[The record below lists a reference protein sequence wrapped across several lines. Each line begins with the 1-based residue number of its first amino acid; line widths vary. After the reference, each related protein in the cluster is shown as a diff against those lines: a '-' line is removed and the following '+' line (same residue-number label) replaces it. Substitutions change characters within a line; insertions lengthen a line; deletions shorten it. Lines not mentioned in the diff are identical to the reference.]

1 MRTLSEI
8 YIYPVKSL
16 GGIAL
21 REATLEIRGL
31 RFDRRWMLVDAAGR
45 FVSQREIPAMTRLG
59 TTLVGAQLRIYVK
72 NNPEDFLE
80 IPLEESDLPK
90 TRVQVWSDKCG
101 ALEYPRVVN
110 EWFSDQLGMAVRLTR
125 MPDTARRRADGRYAP
140 KGQYVSFADGFPY
153 LLIGQAALDD
163 LNARLE
169 TPVPMD
175 RFRPTFVFTGGA
187 PHEED
192 AWSDF
197 RIGNALFRGVK
208 PCARCIVTTTDQH
221 TGLRGAEPLR
231 TLAQYRNRAN
241 KVLFGQNVVWM
252 GGGDQVSIGDEL
264 GISLSPR

>member
-1 MRTLSEI
+1 MRALSEI

-21 REATLEIRGL
+21 REAKLEIRGL
-31 RFDRRWMLVDAAGR
+31 RYDRRWMLADTAGR

-59 TTLVGAQLRIYVK
+59 TAIQGDHLRIFVK
-72 NNPEDFLE
+72 NRPEEFLD
-80 IPLEESDLPK
+80 IPLEYDLLSK

-101 ALEYPRVVN
+101 ALEYPLFVSQ
-110 EWFSDQLGMAVRLTR
+110 WFSDQLGMGVRLVR
-125 MPDTARRRADGRYAP
+125 MPDTTRRRADGRYAP

-153 LLIGQAALDD
+153 LLIGQASLDD

-187 PHEED
+187 PYEED

-208 PCARCIVTTTDQH
+208 PCARCIVTTTDQQ

-252 GGGDQVSIGDEL
+252 GGGDLVGV
-264 GISLSPR
+264 GAAVGW